1 MIIENG
7 PYIPV
12 RMTEDG
18 KTIPK
23 KPYEFGSDDYRKM
36 EKNARA
42 KKLMYLRLRRN
53 EYTRILECESAKEIW
68 NALQVTHEGT
78 NQFKQSK
85 IELLMTKYELFE
97 MSDKETM
104 MDMYTRFTNSTNELK
119 SLGKSFTTEE
129 LVRKI
134 LRFLRQ
140 LWEAKVTAIQK
151 AKKMNEISL
160 EELIGNLQTYE
171 LRRSSEVK
179 EEIKRVQGLALK
191 ALEDDGSD
199 LNDEEMAII
208 TRKLKKF
215 FKKARENSK
224 KKGISKPRSSDCDQ
238 FTGCFK
244 CGKHDHTMKYYP
256 Y

>member
-1 MIIENG
+1 
-7 PYIPV
+7 
-12 RMTEDG
+12 
-18 KTIPK
+18 
-23 KPYEFGSDDYRKM
+23 
-36 EKNARA
+36 
-42 KKLMYLRLRRN
+42 
-53 EYTRILECESAKEIW
+53 
-68 NALQVTHEGT
+68 
-78 NQFKQSK
+78 
-85 IELLMTKYELFE
+85 
-97 MSDKETM
+97 
-104 MDMYTRFTNSTNELK
+104 
-119 SLGKSFTTEE
+119 
-129 LVRKI
+129 
-134 LRFLRQ
+134 
-140 LWEAKVTAIQK
+140 
-151 AKKMNEISL
+151 MNEISL